1 MEDQE
6 NYYSYSVDQGYRVT
20 RAELLKRENE
30 VKEAGLDLEKII
42 DNIDR
47 IMPGNIK
54 EKVEYITQEL
64 GIDKK
69 VFEKFPA
76 LFGYRR
82 DNLEPKVE
90 YITQELG
97 IDKKV
102 FEKFPSLFSFTRDNL
117 EPKVEYITQELG
129 IDKKVFEKYPNL
141 FGYRRDNLEPKVE
154 YITQELGIDKKVF
167 EKFPALFGYSMSKR
181 IWPRLELIREQ
192 GFGFSSNMLSLA
204 EDGFLHHYNFE
215 KYQLDSKI
223 DQFEN
228 SVYAKKL

>member
-54 EKVEYITQEL
+54 E
-64 GIDKK
+64 
-69 VFEKFPA
+69 
-76 LFGYRR
+76 
-82 DNLEPKVE
+82 
-90 YITQELG
+90 
-97 IDKKV
+97 
-102 FEKFPSLFSFTRDNL
+102 
-117 EPKVEYITQELG
+117 
-129 IDKKVFEKYPNL
+129 
-141 FGYRRDNLEPKVE
+141 KVE

>member
-6 NYYSYSVDQGYRVT
+6 NYYSYSVDQGHNVT

-76 LFGYRR
+76 LFGY
-82 DNLEPKVE
+82 
-90 YITQELG
+90 
-97 IDKKV
+97 
-102 FEKFPSLFSFTRDNL
+102 
-117 EPKVEYITQELG
+117 
-129 IDKKVFEKYPNL
+129 
-141 FGYRRDNLEPKVE
+141 
-154 YITQELGIDKKVF
+154 
-167 EKFPALFGYSMSKR
+167 SMSKR
-181 IWPRLELIREQ
+181 IWPRLELIREK
-192 GFGFSSNMLSLA
+192 GLNFNNKMMSST
-204 EDGFLHHYNFE
+204 EDSFLHQYEIE

>member
-76 LFGYRR
+76 LFGY
-82 DNLEPKVE
+82 
-90 YITQELG
+90 
-97 IDKKV
+97 
-102 FEKFPSLFSFTRDNL
+102 
-117 EPKVEYITQELG
+117 
-129 IDKKVFEKYPNL
+129 
-141 FGYRRDNLEPKVE
+141 
-154 YITQELGIDKKVF
+154 
-167 EKFPALFGYSMSKR
+167 SMSKR
-181 IWPRLELIREQ
+181 IWPRLELIRDRGYE
-192 GFGFSSNMLSLA
+192 FKSNMLSLA
-204 EDGFLHHYNFE
+204 EDGFLHNYNFE

>member
-102 FEKFPSLFSFTRDNL
+102 FEKFP
-117 EPKVEYITQELG
+117 
-129 IDKKVFEKYPNL
+129 
-141 FGYRRDNLEPKVE
+141 
-154 YITQELGIDKKVF
+154 
-167 EKFPALFGYSMSKR
+167 ALFGYSMSKR

>member
-129 IDKKVFEKYPNL
+129 IDKKVFEK
-141 FGYRRDNLEPKVE
+141 
-154 YITQELGIDKKVF
+154 
-167 EKFPALFGYSMSKR
+167 FPALFGYSMSKR